1 MKHRI
6 FIATRIAVLLL
17 LTLLVACNSKWKD
30 MPDDILAEKSSSC
43 YEDDNLSSAM
53 IQICKNY
60 EKECQRRRENGI
72 NVC

>member
-6 FIATRIAVLLL
+6 SIATRIALLLSLVLL
-17 LTLLVACNSKWKD
+17 TACNNKWAD
-30 MPDDILAEKSSSC
+30 MPDDELAEKSSAC
-43 YEDDNLSSAM
+43 YGDDLSSAM

-60 EKECQRRRENGI
+60 EKECQRRREAGI